1 MKTIFNTTILLTF
14 FVSISFSQNK
24 QDQSF
29 VVSGKVINANTKE
42 GISFAHVNLDDTYWG
57 VICDSLG
64 FFRIKI
70 NPDQKLKVRA
80 MGFKPQIVSVQAPDT
95 EPEIFQEIIMEK
107 ESFMLRQVN
116 VYSFGTWN
124 DFKEQFVKEKLP
136 EEENIA
142 SSFDFGNLKLNLAE
156 ANTLRHGGFGLS
168 FSPFGGK
175 KKAKGMVVPTSIQL
189 LHEQL
194 LAEKYNRKI
203 VAEIT
208 NENGKRLDILMKY
221 INSRVRFSHQSSDIY
236 ITTKIKQLYKDFL
249 NEDPDWNYNF
259 TYTDTLGKIQN
270 HLRP

>member
-1 MKTIFNTTILLTF
+1 MTF
-14 FVSISFSQNK
+14 IVNISFA
-24 QDQSF
+24 QDKEDQTF
-29 VVSGKVINANTKE
+29 VVSGKVINSETKE
-42 GISFAHVNLDDTYWG
+42 GISFAHVSLDGTYWS

-64 FFRIKI
+64 FFRIRI

-80 MGFKPQIVSVQAPDT
+80 MGFKPQIVAVQTPSV
-95 EPEIFQEIIMEK
+95 EPEIFQEIKMEQ
-107 ESFMLRQVN
+107 ESYMLRQVN

-136 EEENIA
+136 EEEDIA
-142 SSFDFGNLKLNLAE
+142 SSFDFGNLKLDLAE
-156 ANTLRHGGFGLS
+156 ANTRRHGGFGLS
-168 FSPFGGK
+168 FGAFGGK
-175 KKAKGMVVPTSIQL
+175 KKAKGMEVPTSIQV
-189 LHEQL
+189 LHDQL

-208 NENGKRLDILMKY
+208 SEKGKRLDILMKY
-221 INSRVRFSHQSSDIY
+221 INSRVRFTYRTSDIY

-249 NEDPDWNYNF
+249 NEDPDSSYNF